1 MREQSKNRR
10 HKTAGRVIAG
20 LGLAMI
26 LANALGYLLAWPADL
41 MPLLIIG
48 LILVAVGVNL
58 ASSR

>member
-1 MREQSKNRR
+1 MREPSKNPH

-20 LGLAMI
+20 LGLVMI

>member
-1 MREQSKNRR
+1 MREPSKNPHR
-10 HKTAGRVIAG
+10 KTAGQVIAG
-20 LGLAMI
+20 LGLVMI

-48 LILVAVGVNL
+48 LMLVAVGVNL